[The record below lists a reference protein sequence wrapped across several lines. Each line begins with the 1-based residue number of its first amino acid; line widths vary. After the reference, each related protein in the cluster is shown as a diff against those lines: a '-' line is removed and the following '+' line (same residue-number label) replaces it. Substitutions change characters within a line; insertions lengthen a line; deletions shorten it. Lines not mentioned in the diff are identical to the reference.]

1 MSKIRVLI
9 YKLDIYNL
17 EAKTVTFQD
26 QEKLLELVFSLAVSI
41 NANTKDSQVKHCP
54 CSKCVMIKRPNLHD
68 LQTRKIV

>member
-26 QEKLLELVFSLAVSI
+26 QEKLLELVFSLVVSM
-41 NANTKDSQVKHCP
+41 NAKTLKLN
-54 CSKCVMIKRPNLHD
+54 
-68 LQTRKIV
+68 IVHVQNVL

>member
-9 YKLDIYNL
+9 YRLDIYNL

-26 QEKLLELVFSLAVSI
+26 QEKLLELVFSLAVSM
-41 NANTKDSQVKHCP
+41 NANTKNSQIKHCP
-54 CSKCVMIKRPNLHD
+54 CPKYVMIKRPNLHD

>member
-9 YKLDIYNL
+9 YRLDIYNL

-26 QEKLLELVFSLAVSI
+26 QEKLLELVFSLAVSM
-41 NANTKDSQVKHCP
+41 NANTKNSQIKHCP
-54 CSKCVMIKRPNLHD
+54 SPKYVMIKRPNLHD

>member
-17 EAKTVTFQD
+17 EVKTVTFQD
-26 QEKLLELVFSLAVSI
+26 QEKLLELVFSIAVSV
-41 NANTKDSQVKHCP
+41 NANTKNSQIKHCP
-54 CSKCVMIKRPNLHD
+54 CPKYVMIKRPNLHD